1 MHTIQGTEVGC
12 GRCVVEKQGE
22 RKWEP
27 DHKECGACTLS
38 QGRGMTPW
46 TGFMVDKGVGSDC
59 CCPNT
64 VLTVEWGRVPQRSG
78 KPGEVKRAGRGLG
91 SAGGVKGLMG
101 GELPGLG
108 VGRCVCV
115 WGGFSGVPFQ
125 RCVLGG
131 LASPALPPSTAHVG
145 QVAPWGLRCTGS
157 ALASRPVLL
166 VFSPLSRVEG
176 NLLTFRQK
184 RGARLWWVENLQ
196 RLQVERRE
204 VGQGAPS
211 HLGSLLPQA
220 PTSPHNLA
228 HYSQARARKCVHGG
242 PLGWGLFHKGWSGW
256 S

>member
-27 DHKECGACTLS
+27 DHKERGACTLS

-78 KPGEVKRAGRGLG
+78 KPGEVKRAGRGVG

-115 WGGFSGVPFQ
+115 WGVSVGCHFRGVSSGAWL
-125 RCVLGG
+125 VLHC
-131 LASPALPPSTAHVG
+131 LPPPLTWDRWHPG
-145 QVAPWGLRCTGS
+145 GLRCTGS

-228 HYSQARARKCVHGG
+228 HNSQARARKCVHGG
-242 PLGWGLFHKGWSGW
+242 PLGWGLFRKGWSGW